1 MKNNFRFILAFGV
14 FLLQVLGFFIDV
26 GDSSYNIA
34 IAPILGAALV
44 GAGAN
49 LVGGAVNNIVNRSNM
64 GYQVDKAKELMQ
76 YQWDKFQSY
85 PAQVESMTK
94 AGLNPAALLGQG
106 GSGLAS
112 GPSVNMPTSQP
123 IDMGLGSNSLVN
135 AIQTLALAKKTGLES
150 EAQNLQNEITYR
162 QFDSLVHKVA
172 LENSWTEGQTIKTSH
187 EINKILG
194 EIAINANMN
203 ELEKKKVDW
212 FERHMKAEISELMGS
227 AEYQKAMAG
236 LTDSNKKLLDDTM
249 NDLKSIT
256 GYNKEYLQKL
266 VQLLDKYGD
275 AQAII
280 GMVSQVVSS
289 ASDFIGNFIPSKK
302 VVEMIKK

>member
-1 MKNNFRFILAFGV
+1 MGKL
-14 FLLQVLGFFIDV
+14 
-26 GDSSYNIA
+26 
-34 IAPILGAALV
+34 PIEIGAALTS
-44 GAGAN
+44 GGMN
-49 LVGGAVNNIVNRSNM
+49 MLGGALNNIVNRSNM
-64 GYQVDKAKELMQ
+64 SAQVDAAKELMQ
-76 YQWDKFQSY
+76 YQWDKFNSY
-85 PAQVESMTK
+85 PAQVDSMTK

-106 GSGLAS
+106 GSGMAS

-150 EAQNLQNEITYR
+150 EAQSLQNEITYR
-162 QFDSLVHKVA
+162 QFNELVKKA
-172 LENSWTEGQTIKTSH
+172 GIENNWKAAETDKIYQDIT
-187 EINKILG
+187 KILG
-194 EIAINANMN
+194 EIAININVN

-212 FERHMKAEISELMGS
+212 FERHMKAEISELQSS
-227 AEYQKAMAG
+227 AAYQKAMAG

-249 NDLKSIT
+249 DDLKSIT
-256 GYNKEYLQKL
+256 GYNKQQLEKL
-266 VQLLDKYGD
+266 VQLLNKYGD
-275 AQAII
+275 AQAIV

>member
-1 MKNNFRFILAFGV
+1 MKNKYPFILAFGV

-26 GDSSYNIA
+26 GDSSYNLA
-34 IAPILGAALV
+34 IAPLIGAALV
-44 GAGAN
+44 SGGAN
-49 LVGGAVNNIVNRSNM
+49 LVGGALNNIVNRSNM

-123 IDMGLGSNSLVN
+123 IDLGMSMNKVAE
-135 AIQTLALAKKTGLES
+135 AIQTIALAKKTGLEG
-150 EAQNLQNEITYR
+150 EAQSLSNQLNRETLAEQIKSVGLKNQWTQADITKI
-162 QFDSLVHKVA
+162 DKEVEKIAGELGVMH
-172 LENSWTEGQTIKTSH
+172 WTADIE
-187 EINKILG
+187 
-194 EIAINANMN
+194 
-203 ELEKKKVDW
+203 EKKAKW
-212 FERHMKAEISELMGS
+212 FNRHMSAEISELQSS

-236 LTDSNKKLLDDTM
+236 LTDSNKKLLDETM
-249 NDLKSIT
+249 EDLKSIQS
-256 GYNKEYLQKL
+256 YNAQYLEKI
-266 VQLLDKYGD
+266 VSLLDKYGD
-275 AQAII
+275 AQAIV

>member
-1 MKNNFRFILAFGV
+1 MKHNFRFILAFGV

-26 GDSSYNIA
+26 GDSSCSIA
-34 IAPILGAALV
+34 IAPVVGAALV
-44 GAGAN
+44 SGGAN
-49 LVGGAVNNIVNRSNM
+49 LVGGALNNIVNRSNM
-64 GYQVDKAKELMQ
+64 QRQADIAKDLMQ

-112 GPSVNMPTSQP
+112 GPSVNMPTSHP
-123 IDMGLGSNSLVN
+123 IDMGLGSNGLVD
-135 AIQTLALAKKTGLES
+135 AVKTIAEAKKVGLES

-162 QFDSLVHKVA
+162 QFDDLVRKVGI
-172 LENSWTEGQTIKTSH
+172 ENGWKEAETQKLDQ
-187 EINKILG
+187 EITKILG
-194 EIAINANMN
+194 EISINVNVN
-203 ELEKKKVDW
+203 ELEKKKVQW
-212 FERHMKAEISELMGS
+212 FENHMKAEISNLMGS

-256 GYNKEYLQKL
+256 GYNKDYLQKL
-266 VQLLDKYGD
+266 VNLLDKYGD
-275 AQAII
+275 AQAIV